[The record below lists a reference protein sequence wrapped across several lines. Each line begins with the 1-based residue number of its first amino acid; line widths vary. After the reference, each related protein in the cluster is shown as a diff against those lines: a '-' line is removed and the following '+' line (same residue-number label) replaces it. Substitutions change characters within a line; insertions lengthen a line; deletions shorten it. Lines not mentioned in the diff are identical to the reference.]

1 MIKTSPSRKHNW
13 TSNHAIISRWR
24 FFFEY
29 IVFYLLDIIETIS
42 SSCFNQHKIRV
53 KTTYPRYEAKE
64 NTRFTRGRLSNFDFQ
79 FLMETLLPQNRPS
92 LSLSLSSNL
101 STFPLS
107 PVIRFQKVELHIT
120 KVPLFSN
127 YIIYNY
133 SRSSLFKN
141 R

>member
-64 NTRFTRGRLSNFDFQ
+64 NTIYEGTLIELRFSVFDGNSFASKS
-79 FLMETLLPQNRPS
+79 TIS
-92 LSLSLSSNL
+92 LSLSLFQPFYLSSIACNSIPEGGTTYNQSSIVL
-101 STFPLS
+101 
-107 PVIRFQKVELHIT
+107 ELY
-120 KVPLFSN
+120 
-127 YIIYNY
+127 YI
-133 SRSSLFKN
+133 
-141 R
+141 

>member
-64 NTRFTRGRLSNFDFQ
+64 NTIYEGTLIELRFSVFDGNSFASKS
-79 FLMETLLPQNRPS
+79 TIS